1 MSFVILFCWNK
12 ERKERKEHL
21 FHLIR
26 CTASAPSPSIYTMWC
41 SRPYRPYIFCE
52 DMIPGISM
60 IIMKKKSDMKL
71 MVMRGWKTC
80 YVCLQ
85 PSEELSACQT
95 IHVRLGRQGQKTFLA
110 PISVWYLSSIFLIF
124 VPVFG
129 IIIYL
134 SACQT
139 IQMMLGELFDQFCNI
154 CAIFKLYLC

>member
-1 MSFVILFCWNK
+1 MLCLFATIRGVLSLPNYPRYNGKAGSEGFCTNICLVFEQFVFLNV
-12 ERKERKEHL
+12 
-21 FHLIR
+21 
-26 CTASAPSPSIYTMWC
+26 C
-41 SRPYRPYIFCE
+41 SKY
-52 DMIPGISM
+52 
-60 IIMKKKSDMKL
+60 
-71 MVMRGWKTC
+71 
-80 YVCLQ
+80 LQ
-85 PSEELSACQT
+85 PSEEFSACQT
-95 IHVRLGRQGQKTFLA
+95 IHVMLGRQGQRTFLA